1 MNDDA
6 STALVILAASGLLE
20 PGQMERSHAAYA
32 QVVGTQ
38 TAALAARHRTAQKR
52 AQQAEDTAP
61 PNRAKRRRADRR
73 ARTLDQ
79 T

>member
-1 MNDDA
+1 MNDHTGA
-6 STALVILAASGLLE
+6 AVVIIAASGLLE
-20 PGQMERSHAAYA
+20 PGQMERSHTAYA

-52 AQQAEDTAP
+52 AQQAEDTAS
-61 PNRAKRRRADRR
+61 PNRAKRRRSDRR
-73 ARTLDQ
+73 ARTLAQ